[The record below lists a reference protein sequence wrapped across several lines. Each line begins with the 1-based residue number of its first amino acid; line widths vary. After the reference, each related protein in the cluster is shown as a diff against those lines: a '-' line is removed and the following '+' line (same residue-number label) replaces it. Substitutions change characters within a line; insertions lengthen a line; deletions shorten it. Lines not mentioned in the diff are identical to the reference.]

1 MQTHSAISRLFQLIA
16 GIIAPAKPLNV
27 ASGEQTAA
35 SGGRVSTA
43 LSKPTEGRLS
53 RLRKWWRGLDL
64 TQQFALAGASVVLL
78 GISAIGTWLSE
89 KIEAGV
95 TSHSAAAAALYMD
108 AFIAPLAQ
116 DLSKGNV
123 ISPENKKKLDEIMAQ
138 REISENV
145 LSVKIWQKGGLIAY
159 SNFEEIIGRTFTPT
173 PYLKEAWNGVV
184 SAHISDLGHDDDT
197 RERMLGVELIE
208 IYAPIRESHSNR
220 IIAVSEF
227 YMRANGLQESLRKA
241 QLQSWAVVGTTG
253 LLMLLAL
260 YGIVRRGSSTIEQQR
275 LALVRRAEQNHDL
288 RQRIEDAYW
297 RADRLNEQF
306 LRRLGADLHDGPAQ
320 LLGFALMRLDDLPI
334 DRSAIEDS
342 QEPTHEVVRSALE
355 DAIKDIRSLSRGL
368 ILPELDTITVNETI
382 ALVARLHEERTKSTV
397 AFDLPA
403 EPVEASKEIKVCTYR
418 FVQEALTNSFK
429 HAGGSGQKIVMEAC
443 GKYLTIEVRDEGPG
457 VGDKLNVSPLSQH
470 LGLLGIRDR
479 IETLAGHFNIH
490 SPAHGGT
497 LLRMTLDLSRA
508 PRPEEPSNG

>member
-1 MQTHSAISRLFQLIA
+1 MEPHSAIARLFQFIA
-16 GIIAPAKPLNV
+16 GTTIPAKPLLVSN
-27 ASGEQTAA
+27 GERTADPA
-35 SGGRVSTA
+35 RRRDTA
-43 LSKPTEGRLS
+43 LPNPTQEHLS
-53 RLRKWWRGLDL
+53 SVRRWWRGLNL
-64 TQQFALAGASVVLL
+64 SQQFALAGASIVLL
-78 GISAIGTWLSE
+78 GMSAIGTWLSE

-95 TSHSAAAAALYMD
+95 TNHSAAAAALYMD
-108 AFIAPLAQ
+108 AFIAPLVQ
-116 DLSKGNV
+116 DLSKGSA
-123 ISPENKKKLDEIMAQ
+123 ISPESKKKLDEIMAL
-138 REISENV
+138 REINENV
-145 LSVKIWQKGGLIAY
+145 VSVKIWQKGGLIAY
-159 SNFEEIIGRTFTPT
+159 SNFEDIIGRTFTPT
-173 PYLKEAWNGVV
+173 PYLKEAWNGTV
-184 SAHISDLGHDDDT
+184 SAHISDLGHEDDA
-197 RERMLGVELIE
+197 RERTLGVELIE
-208 IYAPIRESHSNR
+208 IYAPIRESYSNR

-227 YMRANGLQESLRKA
+227 YMRAGMLRQSLRSA

-253 LLMLLAL
+253 LLMLLGL

-334 DRSAIEDS
+334 DRSGIEAS
-342 QEPTHEVVRSALE
+342 EEPTHEVVRAALE

-368 ILPELDTITVNETI
+368 ILPELDTMTINDTI
-382 ALVARLHEERTKSTV
+382 ALVARLHEERTKSAV
-397 AFDLPA
+397 VFELPA
-403 EPVEASKEIKVCTYR
+403 EAIEASKEIKICTYR

-429 HAGGSGQKIVMEAC
+429 HAGGSGQTIVAQAN
-443 GKYLTIEVRDEGPG
+443 GHYLIVEVSDDGPG
-457 VGDKLNVSPLSQH
+457 VGAQPDVSPVSRH

-479 IETLAGHFNIH
+479 IETLAGHFRIC

-497 LLRMTLDLSRA
+497 VLRMTLDLSRA